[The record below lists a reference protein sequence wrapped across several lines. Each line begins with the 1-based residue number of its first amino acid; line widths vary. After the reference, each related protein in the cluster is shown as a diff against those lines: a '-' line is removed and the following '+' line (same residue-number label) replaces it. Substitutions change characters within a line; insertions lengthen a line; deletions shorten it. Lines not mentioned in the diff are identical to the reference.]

1 MVRRITVE
9 TGPHSQ
15 TQGEIHQIHE
25 DGRLTVDTGSAVVT
39 GMPLTAL
46 MREQLAKIQFEL
58 NAQVVPELA
67 LG

>member
-15 TQGEIHQIHE
+15 AQGDLHQIHE
-25 DGRLTVDTGSAVVT
+25 DGRLTVDTGSEMVT
-39 GMPLTAL
+39 GTPLTAL
-46 MREQLAKIQFEL
+46 TQEQLAKIQLEL
-58 NAQVVPELA
+58 NAQVVPEPA